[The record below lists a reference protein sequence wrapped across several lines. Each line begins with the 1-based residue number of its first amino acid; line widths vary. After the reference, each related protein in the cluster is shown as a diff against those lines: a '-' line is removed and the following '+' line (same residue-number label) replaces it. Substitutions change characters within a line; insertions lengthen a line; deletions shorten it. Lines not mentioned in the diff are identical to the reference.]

1 VKRYGI
7 DRSREGQPAAPARR
21 IPREPSIIRSLE
33 PVLAL
38 LLVAASLGAS
48 NLAAAIGIGLG
59 GVDARLRLRVA
70 IAFGL
75 FEGGMPLIG
84 IAVGRHVASAV
95 GSNGNLIAG
104 GLLMA
109 TGLFAILRSRSDTPE
124 PDNGV
129 ALRHQG
135 MTRLLISGA
144 ALSVDNLIVGFA
156 LGTYRVSLP
165 VAAAIIAAVSV
176 TASLIGLE
184 LGHRIGRRIEYD
196 AGLLGGGVL
205 AAVGVAIAVGLI

>member
-1 VKRYGI
+1 VDLVKSHDQENRCIGAFGI
-7 DRSREGQPAAPARR
+7 SPFRQLT
-21 IPREPSIIRSLE
+21 RSLD

-48 NLAAAIGIGLG
+48 NFAAAIGIGLA

-84 IAVGRHVASAV
+84 IAIGRHVATAV
-95 GSNGNLIAG
+95 GSDANLIAG
-104 GLLMA
+104 GLLTA
-109 TGLFAILRSRSDTPE
+109 IGLFTIATSRSRAAA
-124 PDNGV
+124 PDNR
-129 ALRHQG
+129 ATLRHQG

-156 LGTYRVSLP
+156 LGTYNVSLP
-165 VAAAIIAAVSV
+165 IAAAIIAAVSV
-176 TASLIGLE
+176 IASLIGLE
-184 LGHRIGRRIEYD
+184 VGHRIGRRIEYD
-196 AGLLGGGVL
+196 VGILAGGVL
-205 AAVGVAIAVGLI
+205 TAVSIAIGVGLI

>member
-1 VKRYGI
+1 
-7 DRSREGQPAAPARR
+7 
-21 IPREPSIIRSLE
+21 
-33 PVLAL
+33 VLAL

-48 NLAAAIGIGLG
+48 NFAAAIGIGLA

-84 IAVGRHVASAV
+84 IAIGRHAATAV
-95 GSNGNLIAG
+95 GSNANLIAG
-104 GLLMA
+104 GLLIA
-109 TGLFAILRSRSDTPE
+109 AGLFTIATSRSHTAAPAH
-124 PDNGV
+124 NTT
-129 ALRHQG
+129 LRHQS

-156 LGTYRVSLP
+156 LGTYKVSLP

-184 LGHRIGRRIEYD
+184 VGHRIGRQIEYNL
-196 AGLLGGGVL
+196 GILGGGVL
-205 AAVGVAIAVGLI
+205 TAVGIAIAAGLI

>member
-1 VKRYGI
+1 LG
-7 DRSREGQPAAPARR
+7 
-21 IPREPSIIRSLE
+21 

-38 LLVAASLGAS
+38 LLVAAALGAS
-48 NLAAAIGIGLG
+48 NFAAAIGIGLA

-84 IAVGRHVASAV
+84 IAIGRHVATAV
-95 GSNGNLIAG
+95 GSNSNLLAG
-104 GLLMA
+104 GLLIA
-109 TGLFAILRSRSDTPE
+109 TGLFTMITSRSDTARS
-124 PDNGV
+124 DNGV
-129 ALRHQG
+129 SLRHHG
-135 MTRLLISGA
+135 MIRLLLSGA

-156 LGTYRVSLP
+156 LGTYKVSLP
-165 VAAAIIAAVSV
+165 AAAAIIAAVSV
-176 TASLIGLE
+176 IASLIGLE

-205 AAVGVAIAVGLI
+205 AAVGVAIATGLI